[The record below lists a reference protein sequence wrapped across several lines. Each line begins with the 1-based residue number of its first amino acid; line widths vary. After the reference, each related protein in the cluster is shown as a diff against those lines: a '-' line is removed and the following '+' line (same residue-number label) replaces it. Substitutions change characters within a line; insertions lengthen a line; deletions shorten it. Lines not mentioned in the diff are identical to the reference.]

1 MPMNVV
7 ENVIRL
13 NGLCPIEEAEALHQA
28 LCGIER
34 PIFDLTEA
42 GHIHTA
48 IVQLVMAS
56 SGTVRGLPT
65 DLVLAACFRDRI
77 VST

>member
-1 MPMNVV
+1 MNIV

-13 NGLCPIEEAEALHQA
+13 NGPCAIEEAEALHQA

-42 GHIHTA
+42 AYLHTA
-48 IVQLVMAS
+48 IVQLIMAS
-56 SGTVRGLPT
+56 GGMVRGLPT
-65 DLVLAACFRDRI
+65 DLALAACFRDRI
-77 VST
+77 ASS

>member
-13 NGLCPIEEAEALHQA
+13 NGLCAIEEAEALHQA
-28 LCGIER
+28 LCGLDH
-34 PIFDLTEA
+34 PIFDLSEA
-42 GHIHTA
+42 AHIHTA

-56 SGTVRGLPT
+56 GGMVRGLPT
-65 DLVLAACFRDRI
+65 DLALAACFRDRI
-77 VST
+77 STS